1 MSVAN
6 AMAETS
12 HGRVSA
18 VGLASMQ
25 WQRCTVLMR
34 DSSRERDAE
43 LEYREWAAVLC
54 E

>member
-25 WQRCTVLMR
+25 WQRCAV
-34 DSSRERDAE
+34 DEGQRERE
-43 LEYREWAAVLC
+43 MQS
-54 E
+54 

>member
-25 WQRCTVLMR
+25 WQRCTVDEGQR
-34 DSSRERDAE
+34 KRDAE

>member
-18 VGLASMQ
+18 VGLASSSNVV
-25 WQRCTVLMR
+25 QRE
-34 DSSRERDAE
+34 RERDAE
-43 LEYREWAAVLC
+43 LEYREWAAFLC